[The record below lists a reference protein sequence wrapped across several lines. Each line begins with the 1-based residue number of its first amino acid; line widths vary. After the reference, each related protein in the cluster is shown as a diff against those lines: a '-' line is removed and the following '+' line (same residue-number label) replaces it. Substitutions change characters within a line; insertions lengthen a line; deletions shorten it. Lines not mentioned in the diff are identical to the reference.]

1 MMQSFIDFA
10 SSFDNFLEFPINNDE
25 QYLNTSNHIYD
36 DVSFHYVS
44 ILSDMATQNLVIVI
58 LLAIIDIFFV
68 LPSNLLTF
76 IVIVRNKELMTPSN
90 IVLSING
97 IIQCIGTA
105 IYLVFRILWV
115 YVLFFVPMVNN
126 YKESVYTVLWW
137 IYALMMRTGNNRLV
151 NMQAKDPPTAG

>member
-1 MMQSFIDFA
+1 MMQPFIDFA

-25 QYLNTSNHIYD
+25 QYLNISNHIYD
-36 DVSFHYVS
+36 DVSFNYVS
-44 ILSDMATQNLVIVI
+44 ILSDMATQNLVIVA

-97 IIQCIGTA
+97 IIQ
-105 IYLVFRILWV
+105 
-115 YVLFFVPMVNN
+115 
-126 YKESVYTVLWW
+126 
-137 IYALMMRTGNNRLV
+137 
-151 NMQAKDPPTAG
+151 